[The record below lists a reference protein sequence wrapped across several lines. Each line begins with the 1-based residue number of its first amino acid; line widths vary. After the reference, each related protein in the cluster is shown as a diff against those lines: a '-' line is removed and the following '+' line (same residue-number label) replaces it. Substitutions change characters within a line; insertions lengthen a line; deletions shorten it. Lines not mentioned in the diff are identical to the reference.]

1 MNEDSGF
8 TLIELMIVVAII
20 GILVAVGMPQY
31 QNYVA
36 RSQVAE
42 GLSLASGIKTA
53 ISEYYGMHGTFP
65 PGNVVATNHDVLGIA
80 ASTELTGNYV
90 RKIEVKKRGGLQV
103 FLKTEAQGAHSVIAS
118 KTFWLIP
125 TDNAGSISWH
135 CACGA
140 ASNTCNG
147 GGEPSGKAIKEKY
160 LPSSC
165 LGESAGEPDSSD
177 DPDDPGDPGDPDD
190 TDPVPWNSIADGDA
204 CGNEAYAGT
213 RDDGN
218 GWVQGKASETFG
230 AGLSVQDYLKNN
242 LLVEHA
248 DRTCC
253 LDKNDYV
260 TYLSPWKAQFTCK

>member
-8 TLIELMIVVAII
+8 TLIELMIGVAII

-147 GGEPSGKAIKEKY
+147 GGEPLSNAIKEKY

-165 LGESAGEPDSSD
+165 LGESAG
-177 DPDDPGDPGDPDD
+177 DPDD
-190 TDPVPWNSIADGDA
+190 TDLEPWTDASRNGCWSQEYADGT
-204 CGNEAYAGT
+204 G
-213 RDDGN
+213 DGN
-218 GWVQGKASETFG
+218 GWVVGDASLGTWQSLINTTYAPGSYGMLGETINP
-230 AGLSVQDYLKNN
+230 DW
-242 LLVEHA
+242 E
-248 DRTCC
+248 
-253 LDKNDYV
+253 
-260 TYLSPWKAQFTCK
+260 CK

>member
-1 MNEDSGF
+1 MNEDFGF

-147 GGEPSGKAIKEKY
+147 GGEPLSNAIKEKY

-165 LGESAGEPDSSD
+165 LGESAGDPDDPADPDDPDDSD
-177 DPDDPGDPGDPDD
+177 DPDSPDD
-190 TDPVPWNSIADGDA
+190 TDLEPWTDASRNGCWSQEYADGT
-204 CGNEAYAGT
+204 G
-213 RDDGN
+213 DGN
-218 GWVQGKASETFG
+218 GWVVGDASLGTWQSLINTTYAPGSYGMLGETINP
-230 AGLSVQDYLKNN
+230 DW
-242 LLVEHA
+242 E
-248 DRTCC
+248 
-253 LDKNDYV
+253 
-260 TYLSPWKAQFTCK
+260 CK